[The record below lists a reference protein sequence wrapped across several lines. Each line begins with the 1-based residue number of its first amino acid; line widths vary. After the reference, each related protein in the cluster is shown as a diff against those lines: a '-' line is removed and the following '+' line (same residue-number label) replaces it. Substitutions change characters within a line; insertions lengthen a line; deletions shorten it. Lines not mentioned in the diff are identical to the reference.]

1 MRRLFDRLDVD
12 YDHWTALT
20 KTALRLDLR
29 ASRLGGAHFGH
40 QDVRAAGLLIGQF
53 VFYSMMGV
61 AVGMLVWFS
70 RDLFLAA
77 TTVVT
82 YVMFMIATTA
92 LLDHNAAIVSPD
104 DHAIL
109 GFRPVTSRTYF
120 AARLANMLVY
130 TTVMTTVFSYVPI
143 VIFFVRHGAAVGLA
157 AILAI
162 YASSAMTALAM
173 AAAYGWLVRT
183 VGPDRLKRILS
194 YVQFLISFFIYGGYF
209 ALSRVFQVGVL
220 AQVEL
225 PKSPALLMLPPVWFA
240 SYVELA
246 AGRMSALEIV
256 PALASVASLIG
267 LGTVLGGK
275 LSLEYADRLAAL
287 TTVSAP
293 PVVRSRRR
301 LPGWLFTRDEA
312 RAAALLIR
320 SQFRNDLKFR
330 MGVLTILPLTIVY
343 LLMGV
348 HDGGIGDPFEG
359 AEMGQGMSLVTMAVF
374 MFPTMLKINLVRSDT
389 YRASWIF
396 FATPADRARVVRA
409 SKDILVVMFLL
420 PYLAVVGALL
430 AYFTT
435 NVLHL
440 AVHLLVITLTSHLVL
455 QVVTFVEPEL
465 PFSKPI
471 VKGATSSKLF
481 VVMFIVMTA
490 GTLLP
495 HLAPYVYRSTAATA
509 LGIAVLV
516 FISWLLDRFTKLRIE
531 AQTAG
536 LEFQG

>member
-1 MRRLFDRLDVD
+1 MKPLFEALGVD
-12 YDHWTALT
+12 YEHWKALT
-20 KTALRLDLR
+20 KTALRLDIR

-40 QDVRAAGLLIGQF
+40 QDARAAGLLIGQF
-53 VFYSMMGV
+53 VFYSLMGMAV
-61 AVGMLVWFS
+61 AMLVWFS
-70 RDLFLAA
+70 RDLFLAS
-77 TTVVT
+77 TTVIT

-104 DHAIL
+104 DHAVL

-120 AARLANMLVY
+120 AARLANVLVY
-130 TTVMTTVFSYVPI
+130 TTVMTTVFSYLPI
-143 VIFFVRHGAAVGLA
+143 GAFFARYGAAVGLA
-157 AILAI
+157 AVIAI
-162 YASSAMTALAM
+162 YASSVTTALAM
-173 AAAYGWLVRT
+173 VAAYGWLIRI
-183 VGPDRLKRILS
+183 VGPDRLKRTLS
-194 YVQFLISFFIYGGYF
+194 YVQFLFSFFIYGGYF
-209 ALSRVFQVGVL
+209 ALSRVFQVGVI

-225 PKSPALLMLPPVWFA
+225 PKSPLVLMLPPTWFA
-240 SYVELA
+240 SYLELA
-246 AGRMSALEIV
+246 AGRTSAVEIV
-256 PALASVASLIG
+256 PALVSLVAFAAL
-267 LGTVLGGK
+267 TTALGGR

-293 PVVRSRRR
+293 AVRSRRR
-301 LPGWLFTRDEA
+301 QPAFFFTRDEA

-359 AEMGQGMSLVTMAVF
+359 TETGQGMSLVTMAVF
-374 MFPTMLKINLVRSDT
+374 MFPTMLKINLVRSDS

-396 FATPADRARVVRA
+396 FATPADRAHVVRA

-420 PYLAVVGALL
+420 PYLAVVGGLL

-435 NVLHL
+435 NLLHL

-465 PFSKPI
+465 PFSKPL

-481 VVMFIVMTA
+481 VVMFVVMAAAT
-490 GTLLP
+490 TVP
-495 HLAPYVYRSTAATA
+495 HLAPLVYRSTVATA
-509 LGIAVLV
+509 MCIGVLI
-516 FISWLLDRFTKLRIE
+516 FISWLLDRFTRLRIE